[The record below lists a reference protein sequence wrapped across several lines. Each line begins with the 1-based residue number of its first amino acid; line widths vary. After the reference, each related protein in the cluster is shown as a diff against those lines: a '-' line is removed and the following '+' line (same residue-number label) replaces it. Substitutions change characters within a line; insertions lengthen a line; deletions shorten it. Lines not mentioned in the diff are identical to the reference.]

1 MVCEMSSPETAKEAS
16 PLSSLAP
23 LPMGWLSLACA
34 LGLAYG
40 LYRAYGWWRQ
50 RQEENARA
58 ALYSAAERPFDCA
71 FAPHSPGSAAG
82 EERLLQTPTT
92 AKSSARVAAA
102 SASGSG
108 RASDRPERRWYR
120 EALND
125 VHATQA
131 LIRETLEEEDEE
143 APFVSSGP
151 LYTTPPGR

>member
-1 MVCEMSSPETAKEAS
+1 
-16 PLSSLAP
+16 
-23 LPMGWLSLACA
+23 MGWVSLACA
-34 LGLAYG
+34 LGLAAV

-50 RQEENARA
+50 RQEEQARL
-58 ALYSAAERPFDCA
+58 ALYDAAERPFDCA
-71 FAPHSPGSAAG
+71 FAPHSPNSAAG